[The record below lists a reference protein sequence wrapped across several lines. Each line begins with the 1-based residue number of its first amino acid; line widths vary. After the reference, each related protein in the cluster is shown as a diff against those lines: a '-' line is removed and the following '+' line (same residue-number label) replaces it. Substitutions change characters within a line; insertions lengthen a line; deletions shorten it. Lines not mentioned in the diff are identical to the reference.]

1 MKKIICLIFSLLI
14 FVSLISCGDDSELKY
29 SSYGP
34 YDPYYNNYKEDVPTG
49 RKISV
54 EGKTFYF
61 ENGKED
67 MMVRDEN
74 GIWQDTEALTLGK
87 LYTNIRVI
95 FTAEDTV
102 MFKDDTN
109 AVFNVPETKGV
120 REGNVLTIKRTNSD
134 GYTYDVRI
142 EIHKEKIIVIH
153 NGHTYDTPGT
163 YSTITFYE

>member
-1 MKKIICLIFSLLI
+1 MKKILCLLLCL
-14 FVSLISCGDDSELKY
+14 FFAVSLVSCGDDGELKY

-54 EGKTFYF
+54 KGKTFYF

-67 MMVRDEN
+67 MMVRDKD
-74 GIWQDTEALTLGK
+74 GIWQDTAAIALGTLYVDVK
-87 LYTNIRVI
+87 VV
-95 FTAEDTV
+95 FTDEDTV
-102 MFKDDTN
+102 EFADASN
-109 AVFNVPETKGV
+109 AVFNVPQTKGI
-120 REGNVLTIKRTNSD
+120 REENVLTIKRTNSD

-142 EIHKEKIIVIH
+142 EIHKDKIIVIH